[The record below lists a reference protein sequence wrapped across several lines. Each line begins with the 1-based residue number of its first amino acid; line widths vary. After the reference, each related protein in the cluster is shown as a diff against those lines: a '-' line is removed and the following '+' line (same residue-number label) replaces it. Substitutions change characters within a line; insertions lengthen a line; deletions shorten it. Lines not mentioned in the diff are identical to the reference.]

1 MSTVKL
7 GLKGLSA
14 TELVAKAQGIHDAI
28 TGNAL
33 YPTPTPAM
41 AALQTA
47 IDALAAANAAV
58 DNNGGR
64 NEHQTRR
71 VAEAALRLLVKQLA
85 GYVQMTSN
93 GDEDK
98 ILSSGFAV
106 VKHGSAIGELN
117 PPIDLGSRVT
127 NFTGRVS
134 LKWKREEGADMYH
147 VFMSSSNDPFKW
159 ELIGATTKSRFH
171 ADSLEAAKFYWFAVT
186 ALGAAG
192 ETSKSEPALC
202 MAAA

>member
-1 MSTVKL
+1 MATVKI
-7 GLKGLSA
+7 GLRSLSA
-14 TELVAKAQGIHDAI
+14 TEIVAKAQGIHDAI
-28 TGNAL
+28 VGNAT

-41 AALQTA
+41 AAFQTA
-47 IDALAAANAAV
+47 IDTLAAANAAV

-64 NEHQTRR
+64 SEHQARR
-71 VAEAALRLLVKQLA
+71 VAEKALRELVKQLS
-85 GYVQMTSN
+85 GYVQMTSG

-106 VKHGSAIGELN
+106 VKHGTPIGELD

-127 NFTGRVS
+127 NMSGRVS
-134 LKWKREEGADMYH
+134 LKWKNETGADMYH

-159 ELIGATTKSRFH
+159 ELIGATTKSRFN
-171 ADSLEAAKFYWFAVT
+171 ADSLDPAKFYWFAVT
-186 ALGAAG
+186 AIGAAG